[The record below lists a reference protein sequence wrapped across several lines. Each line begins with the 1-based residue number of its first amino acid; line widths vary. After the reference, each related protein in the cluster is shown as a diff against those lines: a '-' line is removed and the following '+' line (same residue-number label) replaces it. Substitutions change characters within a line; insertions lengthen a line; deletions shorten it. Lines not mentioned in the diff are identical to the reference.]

1 MVLGTLRSTMI
12 GCERWIIFFEWYE
25 PSEDRKVRFA
35 KMKLVGRAKLH
46 WDSVVNHLR
55 KTRQPPITLWE
66 EMKAK
71 LNENYFP
78 VSHQGNLLDQ
88 WHDLRQDN
96 RSATEYVE
104 QFEEYRIRNATK
116 DKPITLS
123 RFRKGL
129 NYDLQRELVARQIST
144 LDDAYTLVQDLELIP
159 RPQGGRRVDNR
170 MLPRNNFDGPQG
182 RYLQG
187 TQNRPY
193 PNNRPLHIEENPQ
206 GRYQQGPQTRP
217 NPNNRPLRP
226 EDKGKGVVREI
237 FRPNSRIQCFKC
249 QGFGHMA
256 AQCPNKT
263 LLIEELDGEEEVEEV
278 VYEPNIEDIV
288 EIREDDSTQLAC
300 IRALPSFDNLNE
312 GSLGTP
318 VMSVVR
324 CTLAQSKESDDWKRN
339 TIFQTFVKCGTTN
352 CKVIINSG
360 SCINAVSSKL
370 VSLIGLK
377 LVAPIS
383 FLG

>member
-1 MVLGTLRSTMI
+1 
-12 GCERWIIFFEWYE
+12 
-25 PSEDRKVRFA
+25 
-35 KMKLVGRAKLH
+35 
-46 WDSVVNHLR
+46 
-55 KTRQPPITLWE
+55 
-66 EMKAK
+66 
-71 LNENYFP
+71 
-78 VSHQGNLLDQ
+78 
-88 WHDLRQDN
+88 
-96 RSATEYVE
+96 
-104 QFEEYRIRNATK
+104 
-116 DKPITLS
+116 
-123 RFRKGL
+123 
-129 NYDLQRELVARQIST
+129 
-144 LDDAYTLVQDLELIP
+144 
-159 RPQGGRRVDNR
+159 

-226 EDKGKGVVREI
+226 EDKGKDVVREI

-288 EIREDDSTQLAC
+288 EIGEDDSTQLAC
-300 IRALPSFDNLNE
+300 IRALPSFDNLSE
-312 GSLGTP
+312 GSLDTP

-324 CTLAQSKESDDWKRN
+324 CALAQSEESDDWKRN

-352 CKVIINSG
+352 CKVIIDNG

-370 VSLIGLK
+370 VSFLGLK
-377 LVAPIS
+377 LVAHPKPYKVS
-383 FLG
+383 